1 MNRLAIRVVAVFV
14 LLLGCSRHKNTDTNI
29 APAPTGTTLSISSG
43 DKQIGTIGS
52 PLGDPLVV
60 QANDAQNNG
69 TAGVEIHFDPI
80 NGVRFDPESGKADS
94 NGQLSALVSLGSVSG
109 RYKIRAVSIDKS
121 GKQMETSAD
130 AIALGYEESLG
141 RELDNTYCSRCHNSE
156 SSPERVSNYD
166 NLTAKPHAFT
176 DGDSLNKIS
185 DADIEL
191 IISHGGPALN
201 RSAEMPAYGYTLKK
215 NEIRALISYIRAI
228 SDPPYR
234 TTGVTYATH

>member
-1 MNRLAIRVVAVFV
+1 MNRLLRATIIFAFAIS
-14 LLLGCSRHKNTDTNI
+14 GCSRHHSESGNASPT
-29 APAPTGTTLSISSG
+29 PAATLTVSSG
-43 DKQIGTIGS
+43 DKQVGT
-52 PLGDPLVV
+52 LGALLTDPLVV
-60 QANDAQNNG
+60 QANDAQGNG
-69 TAGVEIHFDPI
+69 AAGVQIHFEAPNAVGI
-80 NGVRFDPESGKADS
+80 EPASGTTDS
-94 NGQLSALVSLGSVSG
+94 SGQLSTQVSVGSIAG
-109 RYKIRAVSIDKS
+109 RYKIRAISNDKA
-121 GKQMETSAD
+121 GKQIEASAD
-130 AIALGYEESLG
+130 AIALGYEASLG

-234 TTGVTYATH
+234 TPGVTYATH